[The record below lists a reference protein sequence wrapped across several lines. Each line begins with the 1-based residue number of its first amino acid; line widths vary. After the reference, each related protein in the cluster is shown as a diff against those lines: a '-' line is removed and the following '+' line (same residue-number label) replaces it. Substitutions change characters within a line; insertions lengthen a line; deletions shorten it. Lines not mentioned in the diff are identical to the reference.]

1 MTDDTIAKKQKTNE
15 INHSKKGLKVDES
28 ILIESDS
35 SSDEYHTAPCTQ
47 DESKSKLL
55 TEKEN
60 NIFLQDNQLSTAI
73 SQLDSSN
80 LHVEQKKEI
89 LDVNSLKKNDA
100 SEKLFEFNENKNVNS
115 LVYVKTASD
124 DSLNSKMLNET
135 FHDESEINSQQSL
148 CDDVETFILPNK

>member
-60 NIFLQDNQLSTAI
+60 NIFLQDNQLSAI

-100 SEKLFEFNENKNVNS
+100 SEKLLEFNENKNVNS
-115 LVYVKTASD
+115 LVYVKIASD